1 MCIINNNRALVI
13 TSNVVLVQNGRSR
26 FTDLNIAPFSISL
39 PHPPSLAERE
49 GSEDGMKGGS
59 PIIFLLVLVFGLDA
73 SYLLLGQRIELP
85 EQLRARPRL

>member
-1 MCIINNNRALVI
+1 MCIINNNRALAV

-26 FTDLNIAPFSISL
+26 FTDLNIAPFSIS
-39 PHPPSLAERE
+39 PPPSLAERE

-59 PIIFLLVLVFGLDA
+59 PIIFLLVLVFGLGS

-85 EQLRARPRL
+85 EQLRARPGL